1 MMRESRRRC
10 CSLFFFSR
18 TSDIFLHPGCLFEP
32 ICLTSLYLLVHF
44 LKGLF
49 FYIPCQSRKTSRFH
63 LLILRHPPRRRHG
76 AAGSLLQVFNLFFSM
91 QFTKFP
97 WTIIW
102 IGGDIREWSTATHY
116 PVLKQCWWWWRKKCT
131 QLECPLLSPIFTSCK
146 DQPSKD
152 IRDHTHISKINT
164 RNSITQRIE
173 TF

>member
-63 LLILRHPPRRRHG
+63 LLILCSLALFCKFLIYFSRCNSRNNSRGGGRCWTLAADAQQIRIG
-76 AAGSLLQVFNLFFSM
+76 GWAGS
-91 QFTKFP
+91 T
-97 WTIIW
+97 
-102 IGGDIREWSTATHY
+102 THY
-116 PVLKQCWWWWRKKCT
+116 QVLKQWWWRKKCT

-164 RNSITQRIE
+164 TRETQ
-173 TF
+173 

>member
-63 LLILRHPPRRRHG
+63 LLILRHPPPRRHG

-102 IGGDIREWSTATHY
+102 IGGDIRELEYSNSLPSSKAVLMMMTKEMHPTGMSASQSNFHIMQRPTKQGY
-116 PVLKQCWWWWRKKCT
+116 P
-131 QLECPLLSPIFTSCK
+131 
-146 DQPSKD
+146 
-152 IRDHTHISKINT
+152 
-164 RNSITQRIE
+164 
-173 TF
+173 